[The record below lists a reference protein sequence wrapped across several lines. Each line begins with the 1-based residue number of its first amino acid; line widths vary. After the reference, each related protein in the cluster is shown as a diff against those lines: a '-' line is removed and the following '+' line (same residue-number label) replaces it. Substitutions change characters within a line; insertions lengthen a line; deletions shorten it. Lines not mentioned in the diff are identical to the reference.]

1 MASSVDDLQH
11 QSKDSV
17 HCYGFPRVVGVKVAL
32 RNTHQGSRD
41 PVCNLLTRGSPQPD
55 NVLSPTNFLKEIV
68 VQEEGQKVTIEGV
81 YKDSPRIPLLVKTG
95 YEDCQC
101 AHFVSPLNLKH
112 TDVLILSQFMRADGC
127 LLPKRVTG
135 LCSTQQRRLTLLV
148 RMSQK
153 AGLMPN
159 LAPSPSKRDPTK
171 RYGSKKYNRYFDEA
185 TLDVKPKRRFRR

>member
-1 MASSVDDLQH
+1 MASRL
-11 QSKDSV
+11 
-17 HCYGFPRVVGVKVAL
+17 VVGVRVLLSSNICTKMIPEI
-32 RNTHQGSRD
+32 RS
-41 PVCNLLTRGSPQPD
+41 CNLLTLGSLHARQ
-55 NVLSPTNFLKEIV
+55 LSASPTNFLKEIV

-95 YEDCQC
+95 YEDCHVCPLC
-101 AHFVSPLNLKH
+101 ALNLNLKH